1 MTTQLTASPFLGK
14 KHISIT
20 LPGSKSQSNRVL
32 ILCHQLGID
41 FNQIEN
47 LSHSRDTSIL
57 VSALL
62 N

>member
-1 MTTQLTASPFLGK
+1 MK
-14 KHISIT
+14 KHLTYTPDLNTHKIQIN

-41 FNQIEN
+41 LNLIEN
-47 LSHSRDTSIL
+47 LSESRDTSIL
-57 VSALL
+57 KQSLL